1 MDNLLIAI
9 LIVFVPM
16 MSLFFLMVWNERKE
30 RRARKGKR

>member
-1 MDNLLIAI
+1 MDDLLIVI

-30 RRARKGKR
+30 RRARQAKK